1 MLPGTNFG
9 KAQAFT
15 TVGATCVTSANA
27 YIIGVLIDST
37 ATGTFQIWAGVTA
50 TSTSAGVPLC
60 GLVGR
65 TTATGLPNYI
75 QFPAYASGGITINI
89 PTTND
94 PNITLFWNP
103 VGGA

>member
-37 ATGTFQIWAGVTA
+37 ASGTFQIWAGTTA
-50 TSTSAGVPLC
+50 TAATNGVPLC
-60 GLVGR
+60 GAVGR
-65 TTATGLPNYI
+65 STATGVPNYLP
-75 QFPAYASGGITINI
+75 FPAYASGGITFNVGGSA
-89 PTTND
+89 D
-94 PNITLFWNP
+94 PNITLFWAP
-103 VGGA
+103 AGGA